1 MSNAVSRGPV
11 GFVRTA
17 PEWQPR
23 VLRCRFVIEA
33 NPTPA
38 RLSQARYEA
47 SNRFVDDMVKQGW
60 TLRGTI
66 IGNAD
71 PCPPSAPLDSGVK
84 KLAPLAE
91 QESWEYEIA
100 GLFVKPLMPTEI
112 LAKAPRLASREELTG
127 VRHSHAHRPGRGS

>member
-1 MSNAVSRGPV
+1 MSDVVSSGPY
-11 GFVRTA
+11 GFVRRA

-38 RLSQARYEA
+38 RLAQCRYEA
-47 SNRFVDDMVKQGW
+47 ANRFVDDMAKQGW

-66 IGNAD
+66 IGNAE
-71 PCPPSAPLDSGVK
+71 PCPPSPSPDGRVR
-84 KLAPLAE
+84 KLAPLHE
-91 QESWEYEIA
+91 QESWEYEIS
-100 GLFVKPLMPTEI
+100 GLFMRPLLPTEI

-127 VRHSHAHRPGRGS
+127 VRRSHAYRPGRHS